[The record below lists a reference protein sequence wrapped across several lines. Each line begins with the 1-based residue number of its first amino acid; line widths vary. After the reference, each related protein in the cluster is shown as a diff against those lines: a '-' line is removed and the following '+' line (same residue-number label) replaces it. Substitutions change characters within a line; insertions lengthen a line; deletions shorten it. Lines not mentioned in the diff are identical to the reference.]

1 MRALLVNPL
10 FPETYWSQRHAL
22 PYVRKRCLLP
32 PLGLITVAAMLP
44 DHWELKVIDL
54 NVEPLTD
61 EHLRWADVAMLTG
74 MLAQSASLH
83 EVLHRCQQHGLRTVV
98 GGPYAT
104 SVPEGLSDADHL
116 VVGEAEDLIQ
126 DLAADLEAGR
136 AAPVYRASDRPRL
149 QTSPVPRYDLL
160 RTGAYH
166 HMALQFSRGC
176 PFNCE
181 FCDITAMFGK
191 VPRTKDDDQVLA
203 ELEAIR
209 RTGFKGDVFFVD
221 DNFIGNKQAVRGL
234 LPRIA
239 DWRRDTRA
247 PLNFYTEASMNLSQD
262 DGLMTDM
269 VRAGFTAAFVGI
281 ETPSESALRE
291 TGKLQNIKMD
301 LTDGVHRLLSKGLDV
316 WGGFIVGFD
325 SEGEDI
331 FDRMIRFVQQSGIP
345 YAMVGML
352 QALPNTALYR
362 RLSQEG
368 RLKGLPHETCDQFG
382 CTNFVTRMD
391 SSRLL
396 EGYHRL
402 LSTIYHPDAYFER
415 CRRNIEQW
423 MPSWNSRRRY
433 TAAELTAA
441 ARSLLS
447 HRAAPDYRRAYRRF
461 LGWAATH
468 HPRKLGRAV
477 AQSIVGHHYVTY
489 TRQTVLPQL
498 ERQLAEL
505 SDRARES
512 NGTPPMDAPTHP

>member
-1 MRALLVNPL
+1 MRALLINPL

-44 DHWELKVIDL
+44 ENWEIELVDL
-54 NVEPLTD
+54 NVETLSD
-61 EHLRWADVAMLTG
+61 EQLRAADVAMLTG
-74 MLAQSASLH
+74 MLAQSSSLH
-83 EVLHRCQQHGLRTVV
+83 ETLRRCQRLGVRSVV

-104 SVPEGLSDADHL
+104 SVPEGLEEADHL
-116 VVGEAEDLIQ
+116 VIGEAEALMGE
-126 DLAADLEAGR
+126 LAADLEAGR
-136 AAPVYRASDRPRL
+136 ARRTYRAEERPRL
-149 QTSPVPRYDLL
+149 DSSPVPRYDLL
-160 RTGAYH
+160 RRGAYH

-191 VPRTKDDDQVLA
+191 TPRTKDEGQVLA
-203 ELEAIR
+203 ELESIR
-209 RTGFKGDVFFVD
+209 KTGFKGDVFFVD
-221 DNFIGNKQAVRGL
+221 DNFIGNKHAVRSL
-234 LPRIA
+234 LPQIA
-239 DWRRDTRA
+239 DWRQRTRA
-247 PLNFYTEASMNLSQD
+247 PLSFYTEASMNLSQD

-269 VRAGFTAAFVGI
+269 VRAGFTATFVGI

-291 TGKLQNIKMD
+291 TGKFQNIKMD
-301 LTDGVHRLLSKGLDV
+301 LTEGVHRLLSKGLDV

-331 FDRMIRFVQQSGIP
+331 FDRMIRFVQESGIP

-352 QALPNTALYR
+352 QALPNTELYR
-362 RLSQEG
+362 RLNREG
-368 RLKGLPHETCDQFG
+368 RLKGLPHDSCDQFG

-391 SSRLL
+391 SSKLL

-402 LSTIYHPDAYFER
+402 LSTIYNPEAYFER

-423 MPSWNSRRRY
+423 MPTWDARRRY
-433 TAAELTAA
+433 TAAELMAA
-441 ARSLLS
+441 VRSLMS
-447 HRAAPDYRRAYRRF
+447 HRASPDYRRSYRRF
-461 LGWAATH
+461 LRWAATH
-468 HPRKLGRAV
+468 HPRKLGRAI

-498 ERQLAEL
+498 ERQLAQLTENAPGGE
-505 SDRARES
+505 ARE
-512 NGTPPMDAPTHP
+512 PMDAPSHP